1 MMSAERGE
9 TGWMTPRVTLGSRG
23 RPRGGSALGAAVL
36 IAASVSLGA
45 GREPTVEISHRARA
59 LHPGEVVVL
68 EVRASE
74 PFASVRATAFG
85 STIRFFAVTADGLWR
100 GLLGI
105 DLTADAGS
113 HPVSLVATTAEG
125 AAVQRSYTLAV
136 EPKEFPTRRLTVA
149 PNFVSPP
156 PEVLDRIQR
165 EAERVAA
172 IFRVSSAE
180 RLWSGG
186 FLEPVPGDATSS
198 FGRRSV
204 FNGQPRSPHSGT
216 DFRAGAGTPVRA
228 PSGGRVVLTG
238 DQYFSGQVV
247 ILDHGWG
254 LYSYFAHL
262 SSIDVTEG
270 DVVAPGAVVGTV
282 GATGR
287 VTGPHLHW
295 TVRLNEARVDPL
307 SLMELFP
314 G

>member
-1 MMSAERGE
+1 MIRSRLALRWRRWWRDRSA
-9 TGWMTPRVTLGSRG
+9 RV
-23 RPRGGSALGAAVL
+23 AAVL
-36 IAASVSLGA
+36 IAAAASLAAAQG
-45 GREPTVEISHRARA
+45 PTVEISHRARA

-74 PFASVRATAFG
+74 SFASVRATAFG
-85 STIRFFAVTADGLWR
+85 STIRFFAVTADGLWL
-100 GLLGI
+100 GLVGI
-105 DLTADAGS
+105 DLTADAGN
-113 HPVSLVATTAEG
+113 HPVLLVATTADG
-125 AAVQRSYTLAV
+125 AAFRRHYTLVVAA
-136 EPKEFPTRRLTVA
+136 KEFPTRQLTVA

-156 PEVLDRIQR
+156 SEVLDRIQR
-165 EAERVAA
+165 EAQRVAS

-186 FLEPVPGDATSS
+186 FLEPVPGNATSS

-216 DFRAGAGTPVRA
+216 DFRAAEGTPVQA

-262 SSIDVTEG
+262 SSIDVAEG
-270 DVVAPGAVVGTV
+270 DVVGPGAVLGKV

-307 SLMELFP
+307 SLMEMFP
-314 G
+314 EP